1 MTHYDWGKG
10 AIVEPKEPV
19 RKKNV
24 QIIPPQTDLKQRAV
38 NFVKGFDINLSP
50 EELEKLELVVQRSSE
65 TFVRDIG
72 KDLMDCRRLI
82 ISALSDKTKR
92 GDAVTIS
99 SDLAY
104 SVKALGG
111 TFQYPLMTQ
120 IAKSMEGFVADRT
133 TANEKQLL
141 VIQLHIDSLYII
153 LAGRVTGFGSTVEQA
168 TVAALTKLAER
179 YELPRE

>member
-1 MTHYDWGKG
+1 MK
-10 AIVEPKEPV
+10 
-19 RKKNV
+19 KKNV
-24 QIIPPQTDLKQRAV
+24 QIIPAQTDLKRRAV
-38 NFVKGFDINLSP
+38 NFVKGFDISLSP
-50 EELEKLELVVQRSSE
+50 EQLEELEKVVQRSSE

-72 KDLMDCRRLI
+72 KDLMDCRRMI
-82 ISALSDKTKR
+82 IQALGDKTKR
-92 GDAVTIS
+92 QDAVATS

-120 IAKSMEGFVADRT
+120 IAKSMENFVADRT

-141 VIQLHIDSLYII
+141 VIQLHIDSLYVI

-179 YELPRE
+179 YEQPRE

>member
-1 MTHYDWGKG
+1 MTHYDWGSG
-10 AIVEPKEPV
+10 AIVKPEEPMK
-19 RKKNV
+19 KKNV
-24 QIIPPQTDLKQRAV
+24 QIIPAQTDLKRRAV

-50 EELEKLELVVQRSSE
+50 EQLEELEKVVQRSSE

-72 KDLMDCRRLI
+72 KDLMDCRRMI
-82 ISALSDKTKR
+82 IQALGDKTKR
-92 GDAVTIS
+92 QDAVATS

-120 IAKSMEGFVADRT
+120 IAKSMENFVADRT

-141 VIQLHIDSLYII
+141 VIQLHIDSLYVI

-179 YELPRE
+179 YEQPRE

>member
-1 MTHYDWGKG
+1 MK
-10 AIVEPKEPV
+10 
-19 RKKNV
+19 KKNV
-24 QIIPPQTDLKQRAV
+24 QIIPAQTDLKRRAV

-50 EELEKLELVVQRSSE
+50 EQLEELEKVVQRSSE

-72 KDLMDCRRLI
+72 KDLMDCRRMI
-82 ISALSDKTKR
+82 IQALGDKTKR
-92 GDAVTIS
+92 QDAVATS

-120 IAKSMEGFVADRT
+120 IAKSMENFVADRT

-141 VIQLHIDSLYII
+141 VIQLHIDSLYVI

-179 YELPRE
+179 YEQPRE

>member
-1 MTHYDWGKG
+1 MND
-10 AIVEPKEPV
+10 EPK
-19 RKKNV
+19 KKKTV
-24 QIIPPQTDLKQRAV
+24 QIIPPNTDLKRRAV

-50 EELEKLELVVQRSSE
+50 EQLEKLEQVVQRSTE

-72 KDLMDCRRLI
+72 KELMDCRKEVIDALANKSKRPEAI
-82 ISALSDKTKR
+82 IASN
-92 GDAVTIS
+92 
-99 SDLAY
+99 DLAY

-120 IAKSMEGFVADRT
+120 IAKSLESFIADRT

-141 VIQLHIDSLYII
+141 VIQLHIDSLYVI
-153 LAGRVTGFGSTVEQA
+153 LASRVTGFGTTVEQA
-168 TVAALTKLAER
+168 TVAALTKLTER

>member
-1 MTHYDWGKG
+1 MTHYDWGSG
-10 AIVEPKEPV
+10 AIVKPEEPRK
-19 RKKNV
+19 KKNV
-24 QIIPPQTDLKQRAV
+24 QIIPAQTDLKRRAV

-50 EELEKLELVVQRSSE
+50 EQLEELEQVVQRSSE

-72 KDLMDCRRLI
+72 KDLMDCRRMVIASLG
-82 ISALSDKTKR
+82 DKSKR
-92 GDAVTIS
+92 SDAVTMAM
-99 SDLAY
+99 DLAY

-120 IAKSMEGFVADRT
+120 IAKSMESFVADRT

-141 VIQLHIDSLYII
+141 VMQLHIDSLYVI
-153 LAGRVTGFGSTVEQA
+153 LASRVTGFGSTVEQA

-179 YELPRE
+179 YEKPRE

>member
-1 MTHYDWGKG
+1 MTHYDWGSG
-10 AIVEPKEPV
+10 AIVKPDAPKK
-19 RKKNV
+19 KKNV
-24 QIIPPQTDLKQRAV
+24 QIIPAQTDLKRRAV
-38 NFVKGFDINLSP
+38 NFIKGFDINLSP
-50 EELEKLELVVQRSSE
+50 EQLEELEQVVQRSSE
-65 TFVRDIG
+65 TFVRDVG
-72 KDLMDCRRLI
+72 KDLMDCRRQI
-82 ISALSDKTKR
+82 IQALGDKTKR
-92 GDAVTIS
+92 SDAVASS

-120 IAKSMEGFVADRT
+120 IAKSLETFVADRT

-141 VIQLHIDSLYII
+141 VIQLHIDSLYVI

-179 YELPRE
+179 HELPRE

>member
-1 MTHYDWGKG
+1 MTHFDWGSG
-10 AIVEPKEPV
+10 AIVKPEEPKK
-19 RKKNV
+19 RKNV
-24 QIIPPQTDLKQRAV
+24 QIIPAQTDLKQRAV
-38 NFVKGFDINLSP
+38 NFINGFDINLSP
-50 EELEKLELVVQRSSE
+50 EQLEELEQVVQRSSE
-65 TFVRDIG
+65 TFVRDVG
-72 KDLMDCRRLI
+72 KDLMDCRRLVI
-82 ISALSDKTKR
+82 QSLGDKTKR
-92 GDAVTIS
+92 PEAVTAC

-120 IAKSMEGFVADRT
+120 IAKSMENFVADRT

-141 VIQLHIDSLYII
+141 VSQLHIDSLYVI

-179 YELPRE
+179 YEKPRE

>member
-1 MTHYDWGKG
+1 MSHFDWGSG
-10 AIVEPKEPV
+10 AIVKPNEPK
-19 RKKNV
+19 KKNV
-24 QIIPPQTDLKQRAV
+24 QIIPAQTDLKRRAV

-50 EELEKLELVVQRSSE
+50 EQLEELEMVVQRSSE

-82 ISALSDKTKR
+82 IGALGDKTKR
-92 GDAVTIS
+92 GAAVETS

-120 IAKSMEGFVADRT
+120 IAKSMESFVADRT

-141 VIQLHIDSLYII
+141 VIQLHIDSLYVI

>member
-1 MTHYDWGKG
+1 MTHYDWGSG
-10 AIVEPKEPV
+10 AIVTPEEPKK
-19 RKKNV
+19 KKNV
-24 QIIPPQTDLKQRAV
+24 QIIPAQTDLKRRAV

-50 EELEKLELVVQRSSE
+50 EQLEELENVVQRSTE
-65 TFVRDIG
+65 TFVRDVG
-72 KDLMDCRRLI
+72 KELMDCRKI
-82 ISALSDKTKR
+82 VIGALGDKSR
-92 GDAVTIS
+92 RPEAVAACG
-99 SDLAY
+99 DLAY

-120 IAKSMEGFVADRT
+120 IAKSMESFVADRT

-141 VIQLHIDSLYII
+141 VSQLHIDSLYVI
-153 LAGRVTGFGSTVEQA
+153 LASRVTGFGTTVEQA